1 MNAQCS
7 SCERFITDERP
18 TQQEI
23 PAITNKASFSD
34 KVAFVTGAGAG
45 IGKATAIAFAQEGAR
60 VAVVGIAEPGLRETV
75 RHIEAAGRR
84 AMAIRCDVSDE
95 DGIRRAVEAFGGI
108 DFAFNNAGIE
118 QPPATA
124 ADIASNEFDRLIA
137 VNLRGVFLSMKYQ
150 IPQLIKRGGGAIV
163 NTSSGA
169 GVKGFRNQAAYAAS
183 KHGMIGL
190 SKSAAAGLGV

>member
-1 MNAQCS
+1 M
-7 SCERFITDERP
+7 
-18 TQQEI
+18 
-23 PAITNKASFSD
+23 
-34 KVAFVTGAGAG
+34 TGAGAG